1 MEPTDNWLNVYMD
14 FKYLIKDPIK
24 SPVRIHMLNMSF
36 IYSVVNFPLNKELS
50 HLVQVNNIQTK
61 LKLCTHLYFNIQS
74 NAVYFFNNYQVHT
87 LQHQC
92 LFGGMHTYVSHGG
105 NMRWKRDRPTCCNNI
120 SKCCKLS
127 ACPIALLFSRL
138 VRFIGNKNRNN
149 NLFIRYERAK
159 REEKKCTHQKKRHTH
174 SSGHS
179 YYTENR
185 T

>member
-1 MEPTDNWLNVYMD
+1 MHSLLFQYIQPECCVIFQQSPSPYTPALV
-14 FKYLIKDPIK
+14 LIW
-24 SPVRIHMLNMSF
+24 RH
-36 IYSVVNFPLNKELS
+36 
-50 HLVQVNNIQTK
+50 
-61 LKLCTHLYFNIQS
+61 
-74 NAVYFFNNYQVHT
+74 A
-87 LQHQC
+87 
-92 LFGGMHTYVSHGG
+92 YVCFSHGG

-127 ACPIALLFSRL
+127 ACPIALLFSHL

-149 NLFIRYERAK
+149 NLFIRYERPK